1 MGETDMA
8 LSGLGLI
15 RVARAS
21 LSHPSAAPSMPWVQT
36 GYLFGAQVTGL
47 TLLQKQRKYGLG

>member
-1 MGETDMA
+1 MEETDMA

-15 RVARAS
+15 RAAS
-21 LSHPSAAPSMPWVQT
+21 APLNHPPQLPSMPWVQT

-47 TLLQKQRKYGLG
+47 ALLQKQRKYGLG